1 MQKGTRPY
9 GWKRRKPQQEQ
20 EPSIMEHW
28 HSSLRSQDLQ
38 AAFKETNKKHDAL
51 HELRHIKQG
60 SDTID
65 DFNNK
70 FKLLVSQTKIT
81 DDLTLIDAYRDAIKP
96 QIARQVLMME
106 TVPTTIAAWYEKAAT
121 FDNNYRRLT
130 NQIGKFKAKG
140 SSHKPSFKFKM
151 AERDPNAM
159 DIDALS
165 PQEQKG
171 LKEQGRCFFCKE
183 KGHYAR
189 NCPKRATMYGGR
201 GGKGRKPGYGGQKG
215 QPGGSWRN
223 KGKQKM
229 TPFEK
234 GAHIRAIL
242 EGCSDEEEVAELL
255 QNMEDWGF

>member
-9 GWKRRKPQQEQ
+9 GWKKRKPQQEQ
-20 EPSIMEHW
+20 EPSTMAHW
-28 HSSLRSQDLQ
+28 HSSLKISKQHL
-38 AAFKETNKKHDAL
+38 KETNKKHDAL

-96 QIARQVLMME
+96 QLARQVLMME
-106 TVPTTIAAWYEKAAT
+106 TVPTTITTWYEKAAT
-121 FDNNYRRLT
+121 FDNNYCHLT

-151 AERDPNAM
+151 AEKDPNTM
-159 DIDALS
+159 DIDTLS

-189 NCPKRATMYGGR
+189 NCPKRATTYRGR
-201 GGKGRKPGYGGQKG
+201 GGKVENQGTEDRKDNLEDHGETKG
-215 QPGGSWRN
+215 NR
-223 KGKQKM
+223 
-229 TPFEK
+229 
-234 GAHIRAIL
+234 R
-242 EGCSDEEEVAELL
+242 
-255 QNMEDWGF
+255 